1 MALQAHDALFN
12 HMCSSEDIQLAFCE
26 LARCRAV
33 CRTWHEAVQK
43 FLPTLHVLDFH
54 GHEESVAG
62 TDVLR
67 SIALVAGITLHTLDL
82 RSCRRLTCADFQEI
96 LPVLRVSCRS
106 VTTLDVTGC
115 QDEVQFGA
123 AAVGAGL
130 HFGCASPRALFEH
143 LTKGPSHCPWAD
155 LCAILLPRLRLDPY
169 ITPLPDA
176 ILPAAEHA
184 SAWDVALLLSVS
196 FKVAGQNRPRT
207 FSCNWYEE
215 DANRRRL
222 IHFAVER
229 GNDAMLAVLVSAR
242 ADLNAKDLPGNT
254 PLLSCIEAGHT
265 ALAQI
270 LIEAGSDVSAANMQG
285 TPPLLACI
293 AAGYL
298 PLAQMLVAKGAN
310 VTTTRRDGADL
321 LSLAIVS
328 QNEEVV
334 KFAFKH
340 GPRRFEGQGT
350 ANSADD
356 VAQLA
361 QCFLDP
367 QNIGAWLHGGTSPSG
382 LIGEIGAVLSSA
394 AVDQPVRDQLD
405 SVRAFIDHH
414 IPSLIN
420 HHIPLLRNP
429 SGWSVAYFVEQLA
442 SREHASTFVPMKQQ
456 TCGSLEKT
464 PAETAIVMRV
474 NEPQGLHSRPCR
486 LTIMSPHGQVRA
498 VVLSPDGSRLA
509 TTQGTMVVVCDAH
522 TGLVVSALKGHLKG

>member
-270 LIEAGSDVSAANMQG
+270 LIEAGADVSAANMQG

-420 HHIPLLRNP
+420 HHIP
-429 SGWSVAYFVEQLA
+429 F
-442 SREHASTFVPMKQQ
+442 
-456 TCGSLEKT
+456 T